1 MNKLA
6 QLLFVFLAS
15 VVLLSSCDD
24 SKSYAD
30 LLKEE
35 DKAVKAFLADKI
47 VYNEIPADSVF
58 ITLQDVNNDTLQ
70 VPYYRL
76 DTDGNVY
83 MQVLETGDMNNR
95 FEKGNE
101 VAIRFLR
108 YDLKA
113 LMNGDNPTPD
123 GNSNPADYVTIRFGE
138 TTLPSTTQYGS
149 GLQYP
154 MYFLGNECH
163 VNLLIRAK
171 AGFTSEMAAVMPF
184 LYDVKYNKSKI

>member
-47 VYNEIPADSVF
+47 VKEIPADSVF
-58 ITLQDVNNDTLQ
+58 TTLQDVNNDTLQ

-83 MQVLETGDMNNR
+83 MQVLEAGDMDNR

-113 LMNGDNPTPD
+113 LVNGDNPTPD
-123 GNSNPADYVTIRFGE
+123 GNSNPADYITIRFGE

-154 MYFLGNECH
+154 MYFLGDECH

-171 AGFTSEMAAVMPF
+171 AGFTSEMSAVMPF
-184 LYDVKYNKSKI
+184 LYDIRYYKTK

>member
-15 VVLLSSCDD
+15 VALLSSCDD

-76 DTDGNVY
+76 GTDGNV
-83 MQVLETGDMNNR
+83 
-95 FEKGNE
+95 
-101 VAIRFLR
+101 
-108 YDLKA
+108 
-113 LMNGDNPTPD
+113 
-123 GNSNPADYVTIRFGE
+123 
-138 TTLPSTTQYGS
+138 
-149 GLQYP
+149 
-154 MYFLGNECH
+154 
-163 VNLLIRAK
+163 
-171 AGFTSEMAAVMPF
+171 
-184 LYDVKYNKSKI
+184 

>member
-47 VYNEIPADSVF
+47 VYKEVPADSVF

-70 VPYYRL
+70 VPYYQL

-83 MQVLETGDMNNR
+83 MQVLETGDMDNR

-113 LMNGDNPTPD
+113 LMNGDNPSPD

-154 MYFLGNECH
+154 MYFLGDECH

-171 AGFTSEMAAVMPF
+171 AGFTSEMSAVMPF
-184 LYDVKYNKSKI
+184 LYDIRYYKTK